1 MGNNSSRQYTYQ
13 QYYHAIQKSGNT
25 NNIDYKSI
33 DVDALDAYEVL
44 NVSKTFTWEEL
55 KEAYRK
61 LAINTHPDKEG
72 GNKDLFNI
80 ITYCFKKLAVEY
92 KNREADRQHFDLKKQ
107 SADYFDRMSTNNMP
121 HPSDVLKP
129 SKEITNEIFNK
140 NFEKCKVYDDEVEFG
155 YGSMMDETSK
165 TREDINIER
174 VIKKDKID
182 NQSFNDIFNKKV
194 PINKQL
200 IKYKEPEPLLL
211 AKSLQFTELGGKR
224 PDDYTSSMN
233 SVEKN
238 KGLAYTDY
246 MKAHDGTRLVDP
258 NMIKKKDF
266 QSVEEYEKYRDSK
279 IKRGLSDK
287 EKKLLEEKKIKEEKE
302 EFARL
307 ERLKM
312 YDKKI
317 EKSYEKA
324 NQLFLK

>member
-13 QYYHAIQKSGNT
+13 QYYNAIQQSGNA

-33 DVDALDAYEVL
+33 DVDALNAYEVL
-44 NVSKTFTWEEL
+44 NVKKDFTWNEL

-80 ITYCFKKLAVEY
+80 ITYCFKKLAVDY
-92 KNREADRQHFDLKKQ
+92 KNREADKQHHDLKKQ
-107 SADYFDRMSTNNMP
+107 SAEYFDRMSTNTIP

-129 SKEITNEIFNK
+129 SKDITNEIFNK

-155 YGSMMDETSK
+155 YGSMMQETSK
-165 TREDINIER
+165 TREDINIDR
-174 VIKKDKID
+174 IIKKDKID
-182 NQSFNDIFNKKV
+182 NESFNDIFNKKV
-194 PINKQL
+194 PVSKQV

-211 AKSLQFTELGGKR
+211 AKSLQFTEIGGKK

-233 SVEKN
+233 TMEKSRV
-238 KGLAYTDY
+238 LSYTDY
-246 MKAHDGTRLVDP
+246 MKAHDGTRLIDP
-258 NMIKKKDF
+258 NTVKTKDF
-266 QSVEEYEKYRDSK
+266 NSVQEYEKYSDKK

-287 EKKLLEEKKIKEEKE
+287 EKKLLEEKKLKEEKE

-307 ERLKM
+307 ERMKM

-324 NQLFLK
+324 NRLFLK